1 MNVKMYK
8 EKTVEFL
15 SLILLDKWTTAIKNK
30 IHCPITTSSII
41 WERHFKKEFLSGRE
55 RKRLKINAI
64 PTEFLMLQTDPLKEL
79 NNLINLYGHV
89 NTDSREVIVAI
100 AAGSTMCSMD
110 ENIAPDLT
118 DSREVIVATAAGSTM
133 CSMDENIALDLT
145 DSREVTVATAV
156 GPTICSM
163 DENIVPDLTEE
174 RTVGK
179 DANFNM
185 DVHIVSDPAEDK
197 PHNLLLQIETLK
209 AENECL
215 TALME
220 SLKNDRKKQLENVAD
235 TYQRLLQEQKKLMK
249 NKLTSALNK
258 VNLN

>member
-15 SLILLDKWTTAIKNK
+15 SLNKWTTAIKNK

-41 WERHFKKEFLSGRE
+41 CERHFKKEFLSGRE

-110 ENIAPDLT
+110 ENIALDLT
-118 DSREVIVATAAGSTM
+118 DSREVIVATAAGSTI
-133 CSMDENIALDLT
+133 CSMGENVAPDLT
-145 DSREVTVATAV
+145 DCREAV

-163 DENIVPDLTEE
+163 DENIVPDLIEAE

-179 DANFNM
+179 DAHFNM
-185 DVHIVSDPAEDK
+185 DVHIVSDPAEGM
-197 PHNLLLQIETLK
+197 H
-209 AENECL
+209 AY
-215 TALME
+215 A
-220 SLKNDRKKQLENVAD
+220 
-235 TYQRLLQEQKKLMK
+235 
-249 NKLTSALNK
+249 
-258 VNLN
+258 

>member
-89 NTDSREVIVAI
+89 NTDSREV
-100 AAGSTMCSMD
+100 
-110 ENIAPDLT
+110 
-118 DSREVIVATAAGSTM
+118 
-133 CSMDENIALDLT
+133 
-145 DSREVTVATAV
+145 TVATAV

-163 DENIVPDLTEE
+163 DENIVPDLTEAE

>member
-89 NTDSREVIVAI
+89 NTDSREVIVA
-100 AAGSTMCSMD
+100 
-110 ENIAPDLT
+110 
-118 DSREVIVATAAGSTM
+118 TAAGSTM

-163 DENIVPDLTEE
+163 DENIVPDLTEAE